1 MNIVIRDIVT
11 ADMDA
16 VLHLNESAVPN
27 VNSIDLET
35 MRWLATHADYFRV
48 VEADTDIAAFLI
60 GLGPGLDYRSPNY
73 QWFCHSYDDFA
84 YIDRVAVAKAARRQG
99 LASGL
104 YADLQ
109 CAVAATVPVM
119 TCEVNLSPPN
129 EASMRFHRRLG
140 FEQVGSQFTEAGAKQ
155 VALLAK
161 RL

>member
-1 MNIVIRDIVT
+1 MFIRDIVT

-35 MRWLATHADYFRV
+35 MRWLATHADYCRV
-48 VEADTDIAAFLI
+48 VETGTDIVAFLI

-73 QWFCHSYDDFA
+73 RWFCQRYGNFV
-84 YIDRVAVAKAARRQG
+84 YIDRVAVARAARRQG

-109 CAVAATVPVM
+109 RTAAAAVPVM

-129 EASMRFHRRLG
+129 AASMRFHRRLG

-161 RL
+161 PL